1 MINSSLAKR
10 YAKALLEIGRE
21 DGNQRSYGGELA
33 ALAELLASSPELMA
47 TLANP
52 AISPEERGG
61 LLGVFLSRLGCGPM
75 VGNLARLLLD
85 RGRMSLLPAVGQA
98 YAELLDQAEGVV
110 RARVV
115 SAAPLDEAALARLK
129 AALAAMAGRE
139 VRLEVSQDPKLV
151 GGVVTR
157 IGDRVLDGSLA
168 TQLRGLTESL
178 RRGE

>member
-1 MINSSLAKR
+1 
-10 YAKALLEIGRE
+10 
-21 DGNQRSYGGELA
+21 
-33 ALAELLASSPELMA
+33 
-47 TLANP
+47 
-52 AISPEERGG
+52 
-61 LLGVFLSRLGCGPM
+61 M

-157 IGDRVLDGSLA
+157 IGDRVLDGA
-168 TQLRGLTESL
+168 RAPQLRGLTESL